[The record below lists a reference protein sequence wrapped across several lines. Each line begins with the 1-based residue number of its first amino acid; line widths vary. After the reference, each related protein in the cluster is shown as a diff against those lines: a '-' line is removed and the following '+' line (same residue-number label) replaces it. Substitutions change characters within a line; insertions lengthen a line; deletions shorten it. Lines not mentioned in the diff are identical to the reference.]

1 MFSCFKRQVKET
13 YWDERWSFCLEGW
26 VGYGKYLSCTRWDGF
41 VQCVGGNN
49 CDGVVGQVAKSIWRK
64 FLDKQDLLKEQAL
77 QSADRWMIFF
87 VRTIEWI
94 WYSY

>member
-1 MFSCFKRQVKET
+1 MKGEVFGEK
-13 YWDERWSFCLEGW
+13 DELAMEKKLYF
-26 VGYGKYLSCTRWDGF
+26 TRWRGF
-41 VQCVGGNN
+41 VQCGEGNN
-49 CDGVVGQVAKSIWRK
+49 YKGVVGQVSKSVWRK